1 MRLTENAFSFAD
13 LICVKSG
20 SNRNTNSNDKFSKFI
35 KWLKVQVIH
44 SIMDLPLSKSLG
56 CQIFILWYKQDMN
69 VIGLKKNGEEP
80 FRLGSPLL
88 IFSHVSHLLQSDNFL

>member
-13 LICVKSG
+13 LICVKSD

-56 CQIFILWYKQDMN
+56 YQIFILWYKQDMN
-69 VIGLKKNGEEP
+69 VIGLKKMG
-80 FRLGSPLL
+80 R
-88 IFSHVSHLLQSDNFL
+88 SHLDLALPY

>member
-1 MRLTENAFSFAD
+1 MRLMENAFSFAD

-20 SNRNTNSNDKFSKFI
+20 SNRNTNSNDNFSKFI

-44 SIMDLPLSKSLG
+44 GIMDLPLSKSLG

-69 VIGLKKNGEEP
+69 VIGLKKWG
-80 FRLGSPLL
+80 GA
-88 IFSHVSHLLQSDNFL
+88 I